1 MDIYRILH
9 ILNIKYKVLEHP
21 PTYTLKELKSIKKKL
36 NATICQTFLITNKKG
51 IYFLVVFEE
60 NKTVNL
66 ETLAQKLRVP
76 DLSYAG
82 ELDLL
87 GVLRTKPGVVTPF
100 DIAND
105 LENTVILVIDSKL
118 KDKTLL
124 FQPDG
129 NTRTMALKFRDLVKF
144 IQYERH
150 KSIYI

>member
-1 MDIYRILH
+1 M
-9 ILNIKYKVLEHP
+9 
-21 PTYTLKELKSIKKKL
+21 
-36 NATICQTFLITNKKG
+36 
-51 IYFLVVFEE
+51 
-60 NKTVNL
+60 
-66 ETLAQKLRVP
+66 
-76 DLSYAG
+76 
-82 ELDLL
+82 L
-87 GVLRTKPGVVTPF
+87 GVLRTKLGVVTPF

>member
-1 MDIYRILH
+1 M
-9 ILNIKYKVLEHP
+9 
-21 PTYTLKELKSIKKKL
+21 KSIKKKL

-87 GVLRTKPGVVTPF
+87 GVLRTNPGVVTPF